1 MFCRQESDL
10 CKVIVVSNL
19 KESKAF
25 CAGGD
30 VKSKILSRAVL
41 VNLFVEV
48 VLGIKSQDP
57 KNIAEQLQFFEQ
69 EYKLNHL
76 IATTK
81 KPYISILNGIT
92 MGGGVGLS
100 VHGHFRIATENT
112 LIAMPEVIKCKW
124 KIYSS
129 FRLALDYSLMLEE
142 AFFYLDLMENWE
154 LFWD

>member
-1 MFCRQESDL
+1 M
-10 CKVIVVSNL
+10 
-19 KESKAF
+19 
-25 CAGGD
+25 
-30 VKSKILSRAVL
+30 
-41 VNLFVEV
+41 
-48 VLGIKSQDP
+48 GIKSQDP

-112 LIAMPEVIKCKW
+112 LIAMPEVIKWKW
-124 KIYSS
+124 KFTHLS
-129 FRLALDYSLMLEE
+129 D
-142 AFFYLDLMENWE
+142 
-154 LFWD
+154 